1 MNATAK
7 RIWLP
12 DSEPV
17 ASVAPNQQISLFV
30 NSLPKRPYCMVEKGR
45 GVVIRDVSQALKLP
59 YIQPNQPNSK
69 TWLMFDVDR
78 RTSPEQI
85 TDDLNLPAP
94 NLFIQNPQNGHAHV
108 LYSLDVAVHHN
119 ESSSR
124 HAIRFAAA
132 VDCALSSAMG
142 ADAGYVG
149 LITKNPVHERW
160 RTYQG
165 SAMPY
170 SLGELS
176 DYVDLKAY
184 NDKRKHL
191 LEVGLGR
198 NCTLFDKTRTWAY
211 QARRNGEWQDFKQWA
226 GAVLDKVMTYNG
238 CFSQPL
244 PLSEVKAVAKSI
256 AKWVWA
262 NITPQ
267 TFARIQSSRGIKSG
281 AARRQGRVL
290 KLNRALQLLDDGYTQ
305 MEVAAML
312 EVSDRQIRTWI
323 KTGSEPYQIIAP

>member
-1 MNATAK
+1 MSAQAK

-17 ASVAPNQQISLFV
+17 ASVAPSPQISLFF
-30 NSLPKRPYCMVEKGR
+30 NSLPKRPYCMIDKGC
-45 GVVIRDVSQALKLP
+45 GIVIRNVKQALEMP
-59 YIQPNQPNSK
+59 YIQPNKPNSK

-78 RTSPEQI
+78 PTSPEQI

-108 LYSLDVAVHHN
+108 LYSLDVPVHHN

-132 VDCALSSAMG
+132 VDCGLSAAMK

-165 SAMPY
+165 SPAPY

-176 DYVDLKAY
+176 DYIDLTAF

-191 LEVGLGR
+191 PEVGLGR

-211 QARRNGEWQDFKQWA
+211 KARRNGEWADFNQWS
-226 GAVLDKVMTYNG
+226 GAVLDKVMTYNAV
-238 CFSQPL
+238 FSQPL
-244 PLSEVKAVAKSI
+244 PLSEVKAVARSI

-267 TFARIQSSRGIKSG
+267 TFARIQSARGRKSG
-281 AARRQGRVL
+281 ESRRQVRL
-290 KLNRALQLLDDGYTQ
+290 FKLSRAMQLLDDGYTQ
-305 MEVAAML
+305 VEVAAML
-312 EVSDRQIRTWI
+312 EVTRRTVIRWNN
-323 KTGSEPYQIIAP
+323 GSVT

>member
-1 MNATAK
+1 MSAQAK

-17 ASVAPNQQISLFV
+17 ASVAPSQQISLFV

-45 GVVIRDVSQALKLP
+45 GVVIRNVSQALKMP
-59 YIQPNQPNSK
+59 YIQPNKPNSK
-69 TWLMFDVDR
+69 TWLMFDIDR

-85 TDDLNLPAP
+85 TDDLNLPPP
-94 NLFIQNPQNGHAHV
+94 NLFIQNPQNGRAHV
-108 LYSLDVAVHHN
+108 LYSLDVPIHHN

-124 HAIRFAAA
+124 KAIRFAAA
-132 VDCALSSAMG
+132 VDCALSAAMD

-149 LITKNPVHERW
+149 LITKNPVHECW

-170 SLGELS
+170 SLTELS
-176 DYVDLKAY
+176 DYVDLQPY

-191 LEVGLGR
+191 PEVGLGR

-211 QARRNGEWQDFKQWA
+211 QARRNGEWLDFNQWA
-226 GAVLDKVMTYNG
+226 GAVLDKVMTYNHV
-238 CFSQPL
+238 FSQPL
-244 PLSEVKAVAKSI
+244 PLSEVKDIARSI

-267 TFARIQSSRGIKSG
+267 AFARIQSARGIKSG
-281 AARRQGRVL
+281 AARRQGRL
-290 KLNRALQLLDDGYTQ
+290 FKLNRALQLLDDGYTQ
-305 MEVAAML
+305 VEVAAML
-312 EVSDRQIRTWI
+312 EVSDRQVRRWTQ
-323 KTGSEPYQIIAP
+323 TGHEPYQIIAP

>member
-176 DYVDLKAY
+176 DYVDLKPY

-191 LEVGLGR
+191 PEVGLGR

-211 QARRNGEWQDFKQWA
+211 QARRNGEWQDFNQWA
-226 GAVLDKVMTYNG
+226 GAVLDKGMTYNHV
-238 CFSQPL
+238 FSQPL

-267 TFARIQSSRGIKSG
+267 AFARIQSARGRKSG
-281 AARRQGRVL
+281 ESRRQGRL
-290 KLNRALQLLDDGYTQ
+290 FKLSRAMQLLDDGYTQ
-305 MEVAAML
+305 VEVAAML